1 MKRIKISIITASFN
15 AVQTIGGTIESV
27 LSQKHD
33 NLEYIV
39 IDGGSSDGTMDVV
52 DRYKNQLSH
61 VLSEPDRGIYDAFN
75 KGLRLATGDIIGIL
89 NADDFYAPWA
99 LETVASAYRNNPDAD
114 VLYGKVV
121 SLDEEQKK
129 WFVYPLGNPENL
141 VCCMS
146 LSHPAIFVTRK
157 AYEQYGLFDDSFK
170 CSGDWDLLLRL
181 YLAGANFC
189 PVDDVLTAFRTS
201 GMSSRSFQSQLR
213 ENARLLWRHLKCSN
227 ALHCIV
233 KMYAKYGCR
242 FFLKTVGAY
251 GVYAT
256 YRDRN
261 IYHLQMSGNYDDN
274 SEEMWNSIRLQSLHC

>member
-75 KGLRLATGDIIGIL
+75 KGLHLATGDIIGIL

-170 CSGDWDLLLRL
+170 CSGDWDFLLRL
-181 YLAGANFC
+181 YLAGASFC
-189 PVDDVLTAFRTS
+189 PVNDVLTAFRTS
-201 GMSSRSFQSQLR
+201 GMSSRLFQAQLT
-213 ENARLLWRHLKCSN
+213 ENRKILQTYFEPTN
-227 ALHCIV
+227 AFKKII
-233 KMYAKYGCR
+233 KMHMKHWGR
-242 FFLKTVGAY
+242 IFLKKTRTY
-251 GVYAT
+251 SIYAT

-261 IYHLQMSGNYDDN
+261 IYPLEMSGNDN
-274 SEEMWNSIRLQSLHC
+274 NLPDGMWVSIRLQSFQR